1 MKKICMALMFI
12 FLANITMAKRIEL
25 NFWFS
30 SGFNAKECI
39 MEMVDEYNSIQADVK
54 INAVFQGLYEE
65 MEIKMLMAAVT
76 RQLPDVAQEKF
87 EYLNLYIDEGLLKP
101 IDSELSANDRE
112 DIFDKM
118 WSAVTRDGKVYGI
131 PFCVNTYIFFYNEDL
146 LRMKGSEA
154 ISIPTTWKEVIE
166 KGKKLTADT
175 DGDGMIDRYAMIFWQ
190 NGFESCAPFLWALNG
205 QLFKED
211 GSGVNLTSAEMYQA
225 VHFIRDLIYVH
236 KIMPH
241 DWTNFEGGQAFLSGK
256 LAMGPFISGG
266 LVYFENNLPWDLKIT
281 SFPSFMGEKRLPLT
295 GLALVNFSKNKKKR
309 KAAHEFIM
317 WLVNK
322 ENTTKIYKDVGY
334 LPVRKSAVNSLDLQA
349 FLRDNPNYSFP
360 IDALEYSQP
369 LPNHREFYKINQM
382 ITEMLEKII
391 LTDADIM
398 TALETTEKAI
408 NSAIEQ

>member
-1 MKKICMALMFI
+1 
-12 FLANITMAKRIEL
+12 
-25 NFWFS
+25 
-30 SGFNAKECI
+30 
-39 MEMVDEYNSIQADVK
+39 
-54 INAVFQGLYEE
+54 
-65 MEIKMLMAAVT
+65 
-76 RQLPDVAQEKF
+76 
-87 EYLNLYIDEGLLKP
+87 
-101 IDSELSANDRE
+101 
-112 DIFDKM
+112 
-118 WSAVTRDGKVYGI
+118 
-131 PFCVNTYIFFYNEDL
+131 
-146 LRMKGSEA
+146 
-154 ISIPTTWKEVIE
+154 
-166 KGKKLTADT
+166 
-175 DGDGMIDRYAMIFWQ
+175 
-190 NGFESCAPFLWALNG
+190 
-205 QLFKED
+205 
-211 GSGVNLTSAEMYQA
+211 
-225 VHFIRDLIYVH
+225 
-236 KIMPH
+236 
-241 DWTNFEGGQAFLSGK
+241 
-256 LAMGPFISGG
+256 MGP
-266 LVYFENNLPWDLKIT
+266 ENNLI
-281 SFPSFMGEKRLPLT
+281 SIFHGRKRLPLT